1 MDGFILRKQGVGT
14 FVSPGYQK
22 RFENGL
28 EVLES
33 LDHIATR
40 MGLATEMGKAEIEER
55 PPKIYELAHLEREPG
70 EIPSIL
76 SVTRTILVETRP
88 VAYLWD
94 IVPTEYLHREELA
107 HGFHGS
113 VLDTLLRRGSPMLDY
128 SLTEL
133 TAISANADLAR
144 QLHVPAKSPL
154 MQLQA
159 KLCTPENRVVDFSI
173 SYFVPDSFNFHVI
186 RRIGR

>member
-1 MDGFILRKQGVGT
+1 MLDDRKAAVLRAVVEEYISTAVPVGSGHLAGRPGMA
-14 FVSPGYQK
+14 VS
-22 RFENGL
+22 
-28 EVLES
+28 S
-33 LDHIATR
+33 ATVR
-40 MGLATEMGKAEIEER
+40 S
-55 PPKIYELAHLEREPG
+55 ELAHLEREPG

-113 VLDTLLRRGSPMLDY
+113 VLDILLRRSSPVLGY

-144 QLHVPAKSPL
+144 QLHVPPKSPL